1 MRESSGFDYDDQGS
15 GQPVLFIH
23 GHPFD
28 RTMWN
33 PQLMALRHQY
43 RVIAA
48 DLRGYGKSR
57 LGTEQVVTQERFA
70 EDLRRLLDQLQ
81 IARACIVGLS
91 MGGQIA
97 MEFGRRFPEC
107 VAGSVLAATFPQA
120 ETAVGVDSRNRMAD
134 RVMAEGMA
142 LVGCE

>member
-1 MRESSGFDYDDQGS
+1 MITVPVSQ
-15 GQPVLFIH
+15 VLFIH

-43 RVIAA
+43 RVIAP

-57 LGTEQVVTQERFA
+57 LGTEQVVTQEQFA

-91 MGGQIA
+91 MGSPWSLGA
-97 MEFGRRFPEC
+97 AFRSAWRALYSPRRSLKPRR
-107 VAGSVLAATFPQA
+107 P
-120 ETAVGVDSRNRMAD
+120 
-134 RVMAEGMA
+134 
-142 LVGCE
+142 